1 MSSPFYRSLGAGITE
16 FVERNRSL
24 VSCWLEDF
32 VLGATNEDVARFA
45 RVVGASSVRI
55 LHLKRMNPAGVC
67 AFLDAIPASHIHTL
81 CVSIEEMSA
90 EKEKAVLASV
100 VQFITDPM
108 RSRSVKYL
116 DISFLSNEA
125 KSVIK
130 HVILGSREA
139 LDANAP
145 GVDAQQP
152 NLSILQDGLGW
163 PTGGSNTVIVFPEWM
178 THSRYLD
185 ISAYGNMCQRVYER
199 NSSICECT
207 RQEAFV
213 LLGAARVIG
222 CRARFLEG
230 GPDVFPFAKLPG
242 GLRIRILA
250 ALAPHLD
257 RTQIISVLS
266 WACCAAT
273 IGHCCRPR
281 ADTRPPMAPILDV
294 PAWNW
299 DECATSFAHGCLT
312 FAEQFVDSH
321 DPRRSRLCV
330 GLPFLEATGTNAP
343 SWACYASP

>member
-1 MSSPFYRSLGAGITE
+1 MRHDAGAGISILGSVNDAQCRQVLAHPEEKYLHRCCSCTGVPMHAKMGKHEIHELTLRSNNRELPFLSFTGSGITE

-139 LDANAP
+139 LDAAC
-145 GVDAQQP
+145 
-152 NLSILQDGLGW
+152 
-163 PTGGSNTVIVFPEWM
+163 GG
-178 THSRYLD
+178 
-185 ISAYGNMCQRVYER
+185 A
-199 NSSICECT
+199 
-207 RQEAFV
+207 
-213 LLGAARVIG
+213 
-222 CRARFLEG
+222 
-230 GPDVFPFAKLPG
+230 
-242 GLRIRILA
+242 
-250 ALAPHLD
+250 
-257 RTQIISVLS
+257 
-266 WACCAAT
+266 
-273 IGHCCRPR
+273 
-281 ADTRPPMAPILDV
+281 
-294 PAWNW
+294 
-299 DECATSFAHGCLT
+299 
-312 FAEQFVDSH
+312 
-321 DPRRSRLCV
+321 
-330 GLPFLEATGTNAP
+330 
-343 SWACYASP
+343 